1 MSTSVNIFRNSGSSS
16 SSGGGGGGKEE
27 QTKSV
32 TITENGT
39 TTITPDE
46 GKTLSRVNVNTAV
59 TAQAVGK
66 GVFYRINGGEW
77 TVIEG
82 VVDGDFMDFHV
93 SNDSN
98 KEVCVTTDG
107 QEPIISGFT
116 KNILFR
122 LVEIPG
128 RVYSVGF
135 VYYDNERT
143 YNGTVFIG
151 Q

>member
-1 MSTSVNIFRNSGSSS
+1 MSTSVNIYRNVGSSFS
-16 SSGGGGGGKEE
+16 SGGGKEE

-39 TTITPDE
+39 TTVTPDE

-59 TAQAVGK
+59 TAQSVGK

-93 SNDSN
+93 SNNSN

-116 KNILFR
+116 NILFR
-122 LVEIPG
+122 LVEILG
-128 RVYSVGF
+128 KVYSVGF

-143 YNGTVFIG
+143 YNGTVFIE

>member
-1 MSTSVNIFRNSGSSS
+1 MSTNVNIFRNTHSSS
-16 SSGGGGGGKEE
+16 SSGGGKEE

-82 VVDGDFMDFHV
+82 VVDVDFMDFHV

-116 KNILFR
+116 NILFR
-122 LVEIPG
+122 LIETQG
-128 RVYSVGF
+128 KVYSVHF